1 MGGECFVSQSNSL
14 SVFLWGSALAIAL
27 GGGYLAWTFYGRKQ
41 ADLEF
46 EKRVQQKELE
56 AGRRFRAAYGSDDV
70 KISGFVIRP
79 PVIRRG
85 QETLFCYGVL
95 NAKVVRLEPPIDS
108 VHPALSYCFDAS
120 PTKTTTFKLTAE
132 DGRGKS
138 VQQSVTVTVR

>member
-1 MGGECFVSQSNSL
+1 MGRHSSL
-14 SVFLWGSALAIAL
+14 TVFLWSSALALAL
-27 GGGYLAWTFYGRKQ
+27 GGGDLAWTFYGRKQ

-56 AGRRFRAAYGSDDV
+56 AGRRFRAAYGSNDV
-70 KISGFVIRP
+70 KISGFVVRP

-120 PTKTTTFKLTAE
+120 PTKTTTFTLTAE
-132 DGRGKS
+132 DGQGKS
-138 VQQSVTVTVR
+138 VQQSVTVTVK